1 MVWITKL
8 TKEVFKLKVSGTDLS
23 MIRGDSESII
33 LSLKK
38 DEDMIPFKQGDT
50 VYFTVKQS
58 YSTEKIT
65 LQKIITEFDED
76 GNCIIEIEPE
86 DTKKLS
92 FRSYVYDIQ
101 LTDSNGRVTTII
113 PCSKF
118 VITEEVT
125 YD

>member
-1 MVWITKL
+1 M
-8 TKEVFKLKVSGTDLS
+8 KVSGTDLS

-38 DEDMIPFKQGDT
+38 DGNMIPFNQGDT

-58 YSTEKIT
+58 STTEKIA

-86 DTKKLS
+86 DTKELS

>member
-1 MVWITKL
+1 M
-8 TKEVFKLKVSGTDLS
+8 KVNGTDLT
-23 MIRGDSESII
+23 MIRGDSESIV

-38 DEDMIPFKQGDT
+38 DNVMVPFNQGDT

-58 YSTEKIT
+58 YIEEDIT
-65 LQKIITEFDED
+65 LQKIITEFNED
-76 GNCIIEIEPE
+76 GNCIIEIKPE
-86 DTKKLS
+86 DTKELS

-101 LTDSNGRVTTII
+101 LTDSNGRVTTIV

>member
-1 MVWITKL
+1 MKIQ
-8 TKEVFKLKVSGTDLS
+8 GTDIS
-23 MIRGDSESII
+23 MIRGDSESIT
-33 LSLKK
+33 LSLKR
-38 DEDMIPFKQGDT
+38 DDVIIPFNQGDT
-50 VYFTVKQS
+50 VYFTVKQG

-65 LQKIITEFDED
+65 LQKIITEFDEG

-86 DTKKLS
+86 DTKELS
-92 FRSYVYDIQ
+92 FGSYVYDIQ

-118 VITEEVT
+118 VVAEEVT

>member
-1 MVWITKL
+1 M
-8 TKEVFKLKVSGTDLS
+8 KVSGTDLS

-38 DEDMIPFKQGDT
+38 DGNMIPFNQGDT
-50 VYFTVKQS
+50 VYFTVKQC

-65 LQKIITEFDED
+65 LQKIITEFDEG

-86 DTKKLS
+86 DTKELS

-101 LTDSNGRVTTII
+101 LTDYNGKVTTII

-118 VITEEVT
+118 VIAEEVT

>member
-1 MVWITKL
+1 M
-8 TKEVFKLKVSGTDLS
+8 KVSGTDLS

-38 DEDMIPFKQGDT
+38 DGDIIPFNQGDT

-58 YSTEKIT
+58 SGTEKIM

-86 DTKKLS
+86 DTKELS

-118 VITEEVT
+118 AIEAEVT

>member
-1 MVWITKL
+1 M
-8 TKEVFKLKVSGTDLS
+8 KVSGTDLS

-38 DEDMIPFKQGDT
+38 DGDMVPFNQGDT
-50 VYFTVKQS
+50 VYFTVKQG
-58 YSTEKIT
+58 STTKKIT

-76 GNCIIEIEPE
+76 GNCIIGIEPE
-86 DTKKLS
+86 DTKELS

-118 VITEEVT
+118 VIAEEVT

>member
-1 MVWITKL
+1 MN
-8 TKEVFKLKVSGTDLS
+8 GTDLS
-23 MIRGDSESII
+23 MIRGDSEGII

-38 DEDMIPFKQGDT
+38 DEDMIPFNQGDT

-58 YSTEKIT
+58 HSTEKVT
-65 LQKIITEFDED
+65 LQKIITEFDEG

-86 DTKKLS
+86 DTKRLS
-92 FRSYVYDIQ
+92 FRTYEYDIQ

-118 VITEEVT
+118 TILQEVT

>member
-1 MVWITKL
+1 M
-8 TKEVFKLKVSGTDLS
+8 KVSGTDLS
-23 MIRGDSESII
+23 MIRGDSESIV

-38 DEDMIPFKQGDT
+38 DGNIIPFNQGDT
-50 VYFTVKQS
+50 VYFTVKES
-58 YSTEKIT
+58 SATEKIA
-65 LQKIITEFDED
+65 LQKIITEFNED
-76 GNCIIEIEPE
+76 GTCIIEIEPE
-86 DTKKLS
+86 DTKRLS

>member
-1 MVWITKL
+1 MKVNGSNL
-8 TKEVFKLKVSGTDLS
+8 T
-23 MIRGDSESII
+23 MIRGDSESIV
-33 LSLKK
+33 LSLKR
-38 DEDMIPFKQGDT
+38 DDVIIPFNQGDT
-50 VYFTVKQS
+50 VYFTVKRR
-58 YSTEKIT
+58 YSTEDIT
-65 LQKIITEFDED
+65 LQKIITEFNED

-86 DTKKLS
+86 DTKELE

-118 VITEEVT
+118 VIAEEVT